1 MALGRSALWWAQ
13 AAIAAWTASLRKT
26 LLSAAPSG
34 LSQGPQMGAPGQE
47 TLRETICNRHI
58 RPLELERAR
67 PDIQKPFGAARPASP
82 QWEVLTTAS
91 RCTPGGRGAS
101 SPASLAKGWRGNTP
115 PPNLRQGE
123 APQVKKSL
131 RTRGYNQSQ
140 GAGPGLGGMGWFR
153 FEGHGGAGI
162 TVCLKTFAECNR
174 RKRASMG
181 PPTLHSLGPDAL
193 KSVRGSG
200 QRRGGK
206 GLSPAPVRTLRPGV
220 AVGPAERPH

>member
-67 PDIQKPFGAARPASP
+67 PDIQKPSGAARPASP

-91 RCTPGGRGAS
+91 CCTPGGPRCFVPSLSGKRVAWEHP
-101 SPASLAKGWRGNTP
+101 SPQPK
-115 PPNLRQGE
+115 
-123 APQVKKSL
+123 
-131 RTRGYNQSQ
+131 TR
-140 GAGPGLGGMGWFR
+140 
-153 FEGHGGAGI
+153 
-162 TVCLKTFAECNR
+162 
-174 RKRASMG
+174 
-181 PPTLHSLGPDAL
+181 
-193 KSVRGSG
+193 
-200 QRRGGK
+200 
-206 GLSPAPVRTLRPGV
+206 
-220 AVGPAERPH
+220 